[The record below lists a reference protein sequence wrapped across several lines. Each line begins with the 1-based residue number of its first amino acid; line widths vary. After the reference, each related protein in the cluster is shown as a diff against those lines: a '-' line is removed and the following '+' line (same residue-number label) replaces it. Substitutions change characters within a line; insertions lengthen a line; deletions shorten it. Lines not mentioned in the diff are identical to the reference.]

1 MINDISHDDMVF
13 GLTVMLTAPEVW
25 PWMMLP
31 VTEATLGSEARTEA
45 SVRSVTSRKVFR
57 EMR

>member
-1 MINDISHDDMVF
+1 MVF

>member
-1 MINDISHDDMVF
+1 MMVF

-25 PWMMLP
+25 PWMMFP

-45 SVRSVTSRKVFR
+45 SVRSVTSRNVFR

>member
-1 MINDISHDDMVF
+1 MTRISHDDTLC
-13 GLTVMLTAPEVW
+13 GLTVMLTTPEVW
-25 PWMMLP
+25 PWMMFP

-45 SVRSVTSRKVFR
+45 RVRSVTSRKVFR